1 MSRSTSDGTPTKM
14 TSDKEGRV
22 IGIVALI
29 VTLIC
34 IPGVVIWVLKAIE
47 WDTEKEFEREARSK
61 LTTQLREAR
70 MDRDTERTA
79 AIREEIEK
87 LDKERYDEY
96 FRGI

>member
-1 MSRSTSDGTPTKM
+1 M
-14 TSDKEGRV
+14 
-22 IGIVALI
+22 IGLVALI

-47 WDTEKEFEREARSK
+47 WDTAKEFDRELRSE

-70 MDRDTERTA
+70 IDRDTERTA
-79 AIREEIEK
+79 EIREKIEK
-87 LDKERYDEY
+87 LDEERYDEY

>member
-1 MSRSTSDGTPTKM
+1 M
-14 TSDKEGRV
+14 
-22 IGIVALI
+22 IGLVALI

-47 WDTEKEFEREARSK
+47 WDTAKEFDRELRSE

-70 MDRDTERTA
+70 IDRDTERTGE
-79 AIREEIEK
+79 IREIIEK
-87 LDKERYDEY
+87 LDEERYDEY

>member
-1 MSRSTSDGTPTKM
+1 M
-14 TSDKEGRV
+14 
-22 IGIVALI
+22 IGLVALV

-47 WDTEKEFEREARSK
+47 WDTAKEFDRELRSE

-70 MDRDTERTA
+70 IDRDTERTA
-79 AIREEIEK
+79 EIREKIEK
-87 LDKERYDEY
+87 LDEERYDEY

>member
-1 MSRSTSDGTPTKM
+1 MGL
-14 TSDKEGRV
+14 
-22 IGIVALI
+22 VAFI
-29 VTLIC
+29 ATLIC

-47 WDTEKEFEREARSK
+47 WDTAKEFDREIRSE

-79 AIREEIEK
+79 EIREKIEK
-87 LDKERYDEY
+87 LDEERYNEY

>member
-1 MSRSTSDGTPTKM
+1 M
-14 TSDKEGRV
+14 
-22 IGIVALI
+22 IGLVALV

-47 WDTEKEFEREARSK
+47 WDTAKEFDRELRSE

-70 MDRDTERTA
+70 IDRDTERTA
-79 AIREEIEK
+79 EIREKIEK
-87 LDKERYDEY
+87 LDEERYNEY

>member
-1 MSRSTSDGTPTKM
+1 M
-14 TSDKEGRV
+14 
-22 IGIVALI
+22 IGIVALV

-34 IPGVVIWVLKAIE
+34 IPGVVIWVIKAIE
-47 WDTEKEFEREARSK
+47 WDTAKEFDREVRSE

-70 MDRDTERTA
+70 IDRDTEKTA
-79 AIREEIEK
+79 EIREKIEK

>member
-1 MSRSTSDGTPTKM
+1 M
-14 TSDKEGRV
+14 
-22 IGIVALI
+22 IGLVALI

-47 WDTEKEFEREARSK
+47 WDTAKEFDREVRSE

-70 MDRDTERTA
+70 MDRDKEKTA
-79 AIREEIEK
+79 EIREKIEK

>member
-1 MSRSTSDGTPTKM
+1 M
-14 TSDKEGRV
+14 
-22 IGIVALI
+22 IGLVALV

-34 IPGVVIWVLKAIE
+34 IPGVVIWVIKAIE
-47 WDTEKEFEREARSK
+47 WDTAKEFDREVRSE

-70 MDRDTERTA
+70 IDRDTEKTA
-79 AIREEIEK
+79 EIRAKIEK

>member
-1 MSRSTSDGTPTKM
+1 M
-14 TSDKEGRV
+14 
-22 IGIVALI
+22 IGLVALI

-47 WDTEKEFEREARSK
+47 WDTAKEFDRELRSE

-70 MDRDTERTA
+70 IDRDTERTA
-79 AIREEIEK
+79 EIREKIEK
-87 LDKERYDEY
+87 LDEERYNEY

>member
-1 MSRSTSDGTPTKM
+1 M
-14 TSDKEGRV
+14 
-22 IGIVALI
+22 IGLVALI
-29 VTLIC
+29 VTLVC

-47 WDTEKEFEREARSK
+47 WDTAKEFDREVRSE

-70 MDRDTERTA
+70 MDRDTEKTA
-79 AIREEIEK
+79 EIREKIEK

>member
-1 MSRSTSDGTPTKM
+1 M
-14 TSDKEGRV
+14 
-22 IGIVALI
+22 IGLVALI

-47 WDTEKEFEREARSK
+47 WDTAREFDREVRSE

-70 MDRDTERTA
+70 IDRDTERTA
-79 AIREEIEK
+79 EIREKIEK
-87 LDKERYDEY
+87 LDEERYNEY